1 MIRYKYGTSL
11 KKIRIHG
18 RLRFSWHHQKKFL
31 KNFAQCS
38 YGWQTIVYYEPKEK
52 WSHIN
57 TCRKEVQ
64 VPPIPNL
71 LGHPVLAQTVFLSVK
86 KKSIFNCRVFSFFF
100 LSLSITKWK
109 PSKVRSNVLNKVK
122 YAEEKGPY
130 IKTTL
135 LLSKKKPNDFSHWAE
150 LKGIQM
156 SGRLTQLRQVLLR
169 RLPFFFPSWL
179 LSSTLTLSPMGSML
193 KRVAP

>member
-1 MIRYKYGTSL
+1 MGHHW
-11 KKIRIHG
+11 KKKSE
-18 RLRFSWHHQKKFL
+18 FTFFL
-31 KNFAQCS
+31 ASPKKNFSRILLNAH
-38 YGWQTIVYYEPKEK
+38 GWQTIVYYEPKEK

-71 LGHPVLAQTVFLSVK
+71 LGHPVLAQTVFLSV